1 VSLFI
6 FKTFYNLLKV
16 LNSERNPAQLA
27 AAVAF
32 GMMIGFSPFVSLHN
46 LVIFLLVCLFRV
58 NLTMFFVSL
67 GVFKIF
73 AFVLDPV
80 FDLLGYGLLVD
91 FKAMRPLWIA
101 VTSGPIWPYFRFNNT
116 IVIGSLVFGVIAWIP
131 VYLGALAAV
140 RAYRQHWREYLKNSK
155 LLATLK
161 TTPFY
166 SMYLKYE
173 SFKERMSVLS

>member
-1 VSLFI
+1 MSFFI
-6 FKTFYNLLKV
+6 LKTFYNLLKL

-32 GMMIGFSPFVSLHN
+32 GMMVGLSPFVSLHN

-91 FKAMRPLWIA
+91 FKALRPLWIA

-131 VYLGALAAV
+131 TYLGALAAV
-140 RAYRQHWREYLKNSK
+140 KAYRQHWRESLKNSK

-161 TTPFY
+161 TTPLY